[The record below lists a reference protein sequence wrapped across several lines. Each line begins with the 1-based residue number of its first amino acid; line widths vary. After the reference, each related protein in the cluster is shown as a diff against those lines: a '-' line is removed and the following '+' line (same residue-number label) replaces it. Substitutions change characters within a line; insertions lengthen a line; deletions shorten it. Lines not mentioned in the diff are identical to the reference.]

1 MKIVAVLFF
10 ATSAHAQAP
19 QQQKPPEPG
28 QAATLA
34 QQKMC
39 ADQAKKS
46 VDDPYFKANLIGYS
60 SHYDAKTKVCYVLI
74 RQDVVIS
81 KNGNT
86 GTEKT
91 VGYSVWEAFERT
103 ERGRLA
109 TTFPVP
115 PNGKSDTFVCYV
127 RPVGMSTT
135 QYPHGLIN
143 CLNRRDQ
150 TDNEEFFNLI
160 KKHFGL
166 ERP

>member
-1 MKIVAVLFF
+1 MRMKILAVLFF
-10 ATSAHAQAP
+10 ATSAYAQGP
-19 QQQKPPEPG
+19 QQQKTQEPR

-46 VDDPYFKANLIGYS
+46 VDDPYFKANLIEYS
-60 SHYDAKTKVCYVLI
+60 SHYDANTKVCYVLI
-74 RQDVVIS
+74 RQDVV
-81 KNGNT
+81 KNGHT
-86 GTEKT
+86 GTEKI
-91 VGYSVWEAFERT
+91 VGYSVWDAFERT

-127 RPVGMSTT
+127 RPVGISTT
-135 QYPHGLIN
+135 QYPHGLID
-143 CLNRRDQ
+143 CLKGRDQ
-150 TDNEEFFNLI
+150 TDNEEFFSLI

>member
-1 MKIVAVLFF
+1 MRMTILAVLFF
-10 ATSAHAQAP
+10 ATSANAQP
-19 QQQKPPEPG
+19 QQQKTQEPRRG
-28 QAATLA
+28 QTLA

-46 VDDPYFKANLIGYS
+46 VDDPYFKANLIEYS
-60 SHYDAKTKVCYVLI
+60 SHYDANTKVCYVLI
-74 RQDVVIS
+74 RQDVV
-81 KNGNT
+81 KNAHT
-86 GTEKT
+86 GTEKI
-91 VGYSVWEAFERT
+91 VGYSVWDAFERT

-109 TTFPVP
+109 TTFGVP

-135 QYPHGLIN
+135 LYPNGLID
-143 CLNRRDQ
+143 CLKHRDQ